1 VSFSAAAG
9 ANHCQRFTAP
19 VRVSVPVR
27 DGDRAVVVKLL
38 LRTRSIVFSPPKSG
52 VRIRSELVSSK
63 LVS

>member
-19 VRVSVPVR
+19 VCVSVR
-27 DGDRAVVVKLL
+27 DGDRAVVVVKLL
-38 LRTRSIVFSPPKSG
+38 QRTRSVVFSPPKSG

-63 LVS
+63 LIS